1 MDRKTLRAFNA
12 DAIAA
17 LEKIAEEHN
26 LSIRPGTHRFSDSNA
41 TLKFELMDVTASGDV
56 LTPEA
61 QEWKRSANR
70 YGFQPEDLGG
80 TFVCNGETFEIA
92 GLKTRRPK
100 YPVSGKNLKTGRMH
114 KFPVASVR
122 DIRQKGGTGRRAA
135 IAAQK
140 GLTPEIKQEFA
151 SLAGQLSPE
160 NLHWDGE
167 RSASEVRKARAAINL
182 RWRELEAQAGRKV
195 SESDAYGF
203 HA

>member
-1 MDRKTLRAFNA
+1 
-12 DAIAA
+12 
-17 LEKIAEEHN
+17 
-26 LSIRPGTHRFSDSNA
+26 
-41 TLKFELMDVTASGDV
+41 MDVTASGDV

-61 QEWKRSANR
+61 EAWKRSANR
-70 YGFQPEDLGG
+70 YGFNADDLGG
-80 TFVCNGETFEIA
+80 TFVSRGVTYEIT

-100 YPVSGKNLKTGRMH
+100 YPVSAKNLSTGRMH
-114 KFPVASVR
+114 KFPVSLVV
-122 DIRQKGGTGRRAA
+122 DIRQKGTGRRAA

-140 GLTPEIKQEFA
+140 GLTTEIKQEFA